1 MTATAAEASELR
13 IELSKLVRRYGDL
26 GDVDVVH
33 VAVVERM
40 GRPEYRISYRRQHVF
55 ETSRRPDPPEP
66 TFNPS
71 GVSVF
76 TVSGATVQ
84 HWRDRAK
91 ADGVQPIGLAVQRLR
106 LPVVQAAMALGIPHG
121 DLRRLMTL
129 ARKDLQGD
137 PAVPVVLGAVNRHLA
152 ALQEVRDMLA
162 QLQHKAPGD
171 D

>member
-1 MTATAAEASELR
+1 MITAGEASELR

-26 GDVDVVH
+26 GDNVDVIH
-33 VAVVERM
+33 VAVIERM
-40 GRPEYRISYRRQHVF
+40 GRPEYRISYR
-55 ETSRRPDPPEP
+55 TGMDGLDGPEIRA
-66 TFNPS
+66 FV
-71 GVSVF
+71 VSA
-76 TVSGATVQ
+76 ATVQ
-84 HWRDRAK
+84 HWRDQAA

-106 LPVVQAAMALGIPHG
+106 LPVVQAAMALGFSHG
-121 DLRRLMTL
+121 ELRRLMAL